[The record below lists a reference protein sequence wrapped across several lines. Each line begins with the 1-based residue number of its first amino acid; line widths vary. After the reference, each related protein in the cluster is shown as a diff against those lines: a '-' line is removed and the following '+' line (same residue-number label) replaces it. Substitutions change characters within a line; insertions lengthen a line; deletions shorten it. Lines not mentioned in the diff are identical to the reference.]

1 LVNIDLR
8 RRLDPLGIIKQ
19 REKRKIQKKE
29 RIMKNTTR
37 KIGDEILVDGIW
49 LTIVEIEND
58 GTAWAID
65 QDGEEFEIEKSRF
78 NFKIN

>member
-1 LVNIDLR
+1 
-8 RRLDPLGIIKQ
+8 
-19 REKRKIQKKE
+19 
-29 RIMKNTTR
+29 MKNTTR

-78 NFKIN
+78 NFKID